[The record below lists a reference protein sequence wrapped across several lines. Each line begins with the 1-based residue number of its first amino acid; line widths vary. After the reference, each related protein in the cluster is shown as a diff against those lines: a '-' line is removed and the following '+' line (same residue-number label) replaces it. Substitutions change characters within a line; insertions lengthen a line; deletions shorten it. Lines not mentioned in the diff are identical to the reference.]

1 MKKYFLS
8 INYNNKKATEIDQLM
23 PTNEKNIMIGIIW
36 IQLAFFK
43 KLIKV
48 ERLTGNNIK
57 PNNDDCFLAT
67 PQPSDYTTGIPGSD
81 YHIYVTYKSRD

>member
-1 MKKYFLS
+1 
-8 INYNNKKATEIDQLM
+8 M

-48 ERLTGNNIK
+48 ERLTDNNIK
-57 PNNDDCFLAT
+57 RINANCFLAT
-67 PQPSDYTTGIPGSD
+67 PQPSDYLTGIPGSD